1 MQDRKLLPAPPAN
14 AYLFAL
20 AACALATAL
29 ALPLRDYLNPVNAV
43 MFYLLGVIITAARY
57 GRSASIA
64 ASIFAFLSY
73 NFFFTEPYYT
83 FDVDDYKDV
92 LTLLLLLICGII
104 AGAQT
109 SKLQAER
116 NFFRSKEHNT
126 SVLYAMSN
134 ELTATRG
141 RERII
146 ATISRHVAEAFD
158 ASVIV
163 WFPQSNIA
171 ELREEQAARWAYEHQ
186 QPAGLRTPTLPG
198 ARGLYVPLSGT
209 THVLGVLGLT
219 PNHPFSIDERE
230 MIQTFANLAA
240 AALER
245 ADIADIAEK
254 NKIEA
259 EGEKLRNA
267 LLSAVSHDFRTPLA
281 SIKGVISSLLMED
294 NRMQPEDKKE
304 LLASAHGEVAR
315 LERIVSNLLEVTL
328 LESGKL
334 TLKKDYY
341 FLPELVG
348 NALKQTEAALQ
359 GRQVICHIQ
368 PDLPALQVDG
378 LLIEQVLVN
387 LLENAGKYTPADSP
401 VRLHCDGYGGQVK
414 IVIEDKGQGLPAGEE
429 EKIFDAFHTATPNNR
444 KGSGLGLA
452 ICRGI
457 LQAHGGSIKAENRP
471 EGGAVFTITLPVG
484 AVPIMTE
491 AA

>member
-1 MQDRKLLPAPPAN
+1 MQVPDTHQASSTK
-14 AYLFAL
+14 AYVFAL
-20 AACALATAL
+20 IACAVATAL
-29 ALPLRDYLNPVNAV
+29 ALPLRDYLNPANAV
-43 MFYLLGVIITAARY
+43 MFYLLGVILTAARY
-57 GRSASIA
+57 GRRASIA
-64 ASIFAFLSY
+64 ASGFAFLAY

-83 FDVDDYKDV
+83 FYVNDYKDV
-92 LTLLLLLICGII
+92 LTLLLLLVSGIV

-116 NFFRSKEHNT
+116 NFFRTKEHNT

-141 RERII
+141 REHII
-146 ATISRHVAEAFD
+146 ATISRHVEEAFS
-158 ASVIV
+158 AQAIV
-163 WFPQSNIA
+163 WSPSTKLA
-171 ELREEQAARWAYEHQ
+171 ELREEQAAHWAYEHQ
-186 QPAGLRTPTLPG
+186 QPSGLGTTTLPG
-198 ARGLYVPLSGT
+198 AQAYYVPLAGT
-209 THVLGVLGLT
+209 GYVLGVMPRARQGFT
-219 PNHPFSIDERE
+219 ADERD
-230 MIQTFANLAA
+230 MIHTFANLAA
-240 AALER
+240 SALER
-245 ADIADIAEK
+245 TDIAEVAEK
-254 NKIEA
+254 TKVEA

-281 SIKGVISSLLMED
+281 SIKGVISSMLMED
-294 NRMQPEDKKE
+294 DRLQPDDKKE
-304 LLASAHGEVAR
+304 LLTSAHGEVAR

-334 TLKKDYY
+334 KLKKDYY

-348 NALKQTEAALQ
+348 NALKQTEATLQ
-359 GRQVICHIQ
+359 GRPVHCHLQ

-387 LLENAGKYTPADSP
+387 LLENAAKYTPDGSP
-401 VRLHCDGYGGQVK
+401 ITLRCDAYGGQAK
-414 IVIEDKGQGLPAGEE
+414 IIIEDEGTGIPVGEE
-429 EKIFDAFHTATPNNR
+429 EKIFDAFHTAATAQPR

-457 LQAHGGSIKAENRP
+457 LQAHGGSIKGENRA

-484 AVPIMTE
+484 ALPAMTE